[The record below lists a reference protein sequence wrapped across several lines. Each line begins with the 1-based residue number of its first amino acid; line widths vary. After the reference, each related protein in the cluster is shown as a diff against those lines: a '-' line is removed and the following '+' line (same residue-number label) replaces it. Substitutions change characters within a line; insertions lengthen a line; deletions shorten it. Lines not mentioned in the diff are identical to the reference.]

1 MIKYS
6 YSLRQKKL
14 CHAAPLRIS
23 RNFWCSI
30 CLSFCNF
37 MRRCWQGRPRREE
50 HYLFVRCN
58 GTGAAAAVSA
68 LRLSRGP
75 LPPSGFMRVFHSS
88 GRERHLACAE
98 GLFRSRASSGPI
110 PPTRHPPAHHQT
122 NIRQGQLSDAG
133 TNKCTGFEG

>member
-1 MIKYS
+1 MIK
-6 YSLRQKKL
+6 YSLRQKRL

-23 RNFWCSI
+23 RNFWYSI

-37 MRRCWQGRPRREE
+37 MRRCWQGRLRRSTI
-50 HYLFVRCN
+50 YLCVVMER
-58 GTGAAAAVSA
+58 ARR
-68 LRLSRGP
+68 RLA
-75 LPPSGFMRVFHSS
+75 SGFRASAFTRAASAVRIYASIPFE
-88 GRERHLACAE
+88 RARHLACAE

-133 TNKCTGFEG
+133 TNKCTGLER